1 MEKQTLL
8 NNNNIISGVTYF
20 KLSSNLEGD
29 TTKNCGLLGEEIDG
43 NFYFLRG
50 YDIKNIYVDNN
61 RNIIIERVNQEYAPF
76 KINIDDSINLLD
88 LELDKEHGSIILH
101 YPNGA
106 EKKIEGL
113 LVKGNEIEFIT
124 DGSIEGT
131 GTLSKP
137 LKMSNIEK
145 TGVYRPVSEFL
156 DLTNGN
162 VMPSGKEKGYRILT
176 KEYLNTFGCLYSL
189 ESLNK
194 LQKIL
199 IDNNSEWRV
208 PSKQDWDELLN
219 AMEINY
225 DAKNHGLETSGW
237 HGEVAGIALKSSK
250 YWKKYETSNDDIP
263 VDGQNVS
270 GLNILPLGIGTNRNE
285 VLNEIDNDIEGFS
298 KIAGFWTSSLDL
310 SNNAYVK
317 IFGYN
322 SAKVGQDIYGKGA
335 RMSIRLV
342 KDFNGNNYNELEKI
356 LDGLYPTVLVNS
368 VCSNENYSK
377 IWTTINFHDTKNLD
391 GVTSKEW
398 AEIEDINEISDIYFF
413 INEWD
418 GYKWSKKLLNNGD
431 SVVIENNDK
440 PYHEWRVINDNLID
454 TLTDAY
460 NAIDEKLK
468 PYATIS
474 YVEDLI
480 VGLEEGDVELGGY
493 VKLETLQSSITETK
507 KEVNDYTNAEIE
519 KLEDVYADKKTL
531 ETLIGYDSGTSV
543 RNIVSEEVAK
553 IVASA
558 DSKFDTLKEIADWIG
573 TASGV
578 SAATLVADIEALKKA
593 DTALTETING
603 VDAKVTALT
612 QTVADNKTAV
622 DNKFKE
628 YYTSAQTDSK
638 IAEAKAEAIGAASA
652 YTDGEVTKV
661 QTALTETI
669 NGVDAKVDTLIGVD
683 SGRTARSIAVEEVA
697 KIVASADSK
706 FDTLKE
712 IADYIISDSEGAAQI
727 VNEVSQ
733 LKAVSADTRLT
744 VLEKKVS
751 DLENYIKILEEK
763 IKKIE
768 ENNGGNTPFSPEEIK
783 IIIKDYIVGKDNE
796 IKIENNADGSKLI
809 ISFDDDAIFG

>member
-225 DAKNHGLETSGW
+225 DAKNHDLETSGW

-298 KIAGFWTSSLDL
+298 KITGFWTSSLDL

-431 SVVIENNDK
+431 SVVIENNNK

-460 NAIDEKLK
+460 NAVEDETNRAIIAENELKDFIISHVDKELK

-543 RNIVSEEVAK
+543 RNIVS
-553 IVASA
+553 
-558 DSKFDTLKEIADWIG
+558 
-573 TASGV
+573 
-578 SAATLVADIEALKKA
+578 
-593 DTALTETING
+593 
-603 VDAKVTALT
+603 
-612 QTVADNKTAV
+612 
-622 DNKFKE
+622 
-628 YYTSAQTDSK
+628 
-638 IAEAKAEAIGAASA
+638 
-652 YTDGEVTKV
+652 
-661 QTALTETI
+661 
-669 NGVDAKVDTLIGVD
+669 
-683 SGRTARSIAVEEVA
+683 EEVA

>member
-8 NNNNIISGVTYF
+8 NNDNIINGVTYF
-20 KLSSNLEGD
+20 KLVSDLEGD
-29 TTKNCGLLGEEIDG
+29 YTKNCGLLGEEIDN

-50 YDIKNIYVDNN
+50 YDIKNIYMDNN
-61 RNIIIERVNQEYAPF
+61 RNIIIERVNQEYKPF

-88 LELDKEHGSIILH
+88 LELDKEHGNIILH

-113 LVKGNEIEFIT
+113 LIKGNEIEFIT
-124 DGSIEGT
+124 DGSIEGK

-137 LKMSNIEK
+137 LKISNMEK
-145 TGVYRPVSEFL
+145 TGLYRPVSEFL

-162 VMPSGKEKGYRILT
+162 IMPSGKEKGYRILT

-189 ESLNK
+189 DSLNV

-219 AMEINY
+219 AMEINN
-225 DAKNHGLETSGW
+225 DAKNHSLETSGW

-250 YWKKYETSNDDIP
+250 YWKKHETNNNDIP
-263 VDGQNVS
+263 VDGQNIS

-285 VLNEIDNDIEGFS
+285 VLNEIDSDIEGFS
-298 KIAGFWTSSLDL
+298 KIAGFWSNTLDL
-310 SNNAYVK
+310 NNNAYVK

-322 SAKVGQDIYGKGA
+322 SAKVGQDTYGKGTK
-335 RMSIRLV
+335 MSIRLV
-342 KDFNGNNYNELEKI
+342 KDFNGDNYNEVENI
-356 LDGLYPTVLVNS
+356 LDELYPTVLVNS

-377 IWTTINFHDTKNLD
+377 IWTSINFHDTKNID

-413 INEWD
+413 INEWN
-418 GYKWSKKLLNNGD
+418 GKEWRKKLLNDGD
-431 SVVIENNDK
+431 SIVIEANDNK
-440 PYHEWRVINDNLID
+440 LYHEWRIVKNNLID
-454 TLTDAY
+454 TLVDAY
-460 NAIDEKLK
+460 DAVNDETNRAIIAENELKDFIISHVDKELK

-480 VGLEEGDVELGGY
+480 VGLEEGNVELGGY

-507 KEVNDYTNAEIE
+507 KELINYTNEEINN
-519 KLEDVYADKKTL
+519 LEDIYANKNLL
-531 ETLIGYDSGTSV
+531 ETLIGPDSGISV
-543 RNIVSEEVAK
+543 RH
-553 IVASA
+553 
-558 DSKFDTLKEIADWIG
+558 IA
-573 TASGV
+573 A
-578 SAATLVADIEALKKA
+578 
-593 DTALTETING
+593 
-603 VDAKVTALT
+603 
-612 QTVADNKTAV
+612 
-622 DNKFKE
+622 
-628 YYTSAQTDSK
+628 
-638 IAEAKAEAIGAASA
+638 
-652 YTDGEVTKV
+652 
-661 QTALTETI
+661 
-669 NGVDAKVDTLIGVD
+669 
-683 SGRTARSIAVEEVA
+683 EEVA

-712 IADYIISDSEGAAQI
+712 IADYIISDSESAAQI

-751 DLENYIKILEEK
+751 DLENHIKILEDK
-763 IKKIE
+763 IDK
-768 ENNGGNTPFSPEEIK
+768 NNGGNIPILPEEIK
-783 IIIKDYIVGKDNE
+783 TLMKDYIVGKNNE
-796 IKIENNADGSKLI
+796 IKIESNADDTKLLI
-809 ISFDDDAIFG
+809 GFADDAIFG